1 MLANHWASIPMQI
14 VSIFK
19 LVLGNIVMNIY
30 ILISTYVTH
39 FSCKIYDYNHLNKM

>member
-1 MLANHWASIPMQI
+1 MQI

-19 LVLGNIVMNIY
+19 LIETNIVMNIY
-30 ILISTYVTH
+30 VLIFTYVTL